1 MIHKWW
7 HRFVR
12 KRTKP
17 IAEDTALFWKRR
29 LSIAYGLIAWNAFGL
44 VLYSAYKGKADW
56 AYYHGLKSEEEHNKS
71 PGLAWANT
79 LGIKNAKVYKI
90 SGLTKVDE
98 YDIVDGESVKQD
110 KSIKQLDSESLNENQ

>member
-7 HRFVR
+7 HRIVR

-17 IAEDTALFWKRR
+17 IAEDTAILWKRR

-56 AYYHGLKSEEEHNKS
+56 AYYHGIKSEEEHDKS
-71 PGLAWANT
+71 PGKMFL
-79 LGIKNAKVYKI
+79 YKYI
-90 SGLTKVDE
+90 NSAITYLQYTSPNYYRYK
-98 YDIVDGESVKQD
+98 
-110 KSIKQLDSESLNENQ
+110 